1 MNFRRYALFL
11 LVAILTFVIGVSAAM
26 LFGKVSP
33 FSRRYRMRSRCARLT
48 ALPAPKDRFTVYTI
62 YREDGTLVRPYYVDK
77 ADGLE
82 RLAEPSDEAA
92 AVPAGVKAQAL
103 PAKDK

>member
-11 LVAILTFVIGVSAAM
+11 LVALLTFVIGVSAAM

-33 FSRRYRMRSRCARLT
+33 FSRGYRMRGRCARLS

-62 YREDGTLVRPYYVDK
+62 YREDGTIVRPYNVDK
-77 ADGLE
+77 TYEAD
-82 RLAEPSDEAA
+82 RLVEQ
-92 AVPAGVKAQAL
+92 PASTGAKEI